1 MYMSNPENQPLTH
14 KSSINSYAQNVH
26 DVHLV
31 SHEMDLG
38 ESMLDSD
45 PDSIDDD
52 IFRDEDVF
60 SSDSEE
66 DGLFSRE
73 KHSYSVLEQ
82 RSKVGSTSRTNR
94 QVSAPTMKSMRSR
107 TTMKS
112 AAAMSI
118 YSRASKITRTDAK
131 LIASQQK
138 AEKAGDGD

>member
-1 MYMSNPENQPLTH
+1 MSKSDDKAMAFTQLAAGNQKGPMMYLSNPGQPAVTQLSHHQKSPMMYMSNPENQPLTH

-82 RSKVGSTSRTNR
+82 RSKVGSTLRTNR
-94 QVSAPTMKSMRSR
+94 
-107 TTMKS
+107 
-112 AAAMSI
+112 
-118 YSRASKITRTDAK
+118 
-131 LIASQQK
+131 
-138 AEKAGDGD
+138 